1 MKTTRILTLL
11 SLAFFASMTGC
22 SAEAD
27 QDETKKVSSKTA
39 SKTSGKQLFYP
50 PKSSRN
56 TEVTQLAYLE
66 SPDAV
71 QGKDYACL
79 VYKET
84 NTKSEKWNLKIELKG
99 MRTTNIDP
107 ESPVLRKKMS
117 EAAVDGMDYFVMGAS
132 ITPTDNDPRLVENRI
147 YFDES
152 LNPEYLQIHLVT
164 RNADGSPTEEQIA
177 RVEWPAGR
185 NDGDEKQVLSAP
197 KSSGSTLIDE
207 LAYINSYD
215 VIANSDYAYLAYK
228 ATNTKTGKWILKIK
242 AKVTSSTSID
252 PNDRSLRRSIMKAA
266 KEGKDYIT
274 TGFSLTPKDNDPRL
288 VENRVYFDKSLNP
301 TRVEIH
307 IVTRNVDGSPT
318 EKKVAKFKW
327 PA

>member
-1 MKTTRILTLL
+1 MITTRLL
-11 SLAFFASMTGC
+11 SLLSIIALVFITGC
-22 SAEAD
+22 SAEANQND
-27 QDETKKVSSKTA
+27 NKKDEKATA
-39 SKTSGKQLFYP
+39 SKAVGKQLFYP
-50 PKSSRN
+50 PKSSRR

-79 VYKET
+79 VYKEE
-84 NTKSEKWNLKIELKG
+84 NTKTEKWKLKIELKG

-117 EAAVDGMDYFVMGAS
+117 EAALDGMDYFVMGAS

-152 LNPEYLQIHLVT
+152 LNPEYLQIHLIT
-164 RNADGSPTEEQIA
+164 RNADGSPTEEHIA
-177 RVEWPAGR
+177 RVEWPVGK
-185 NDGDEKQVLSAP
+185 NGGDDKQLLSAP
-197 KSSGSTLIDE
+197 ESSGSTKIEE
-207 LAYINSYD
+207 LSYINSYD
-215 VIANSDYAYLAYK
+215 IIANRDYAYLAYK
-228 ATNTKTGKWILKIK
+228 MTNTKTGKWILKIK

-266 KEGKDYIT
+266 NEGKDYIT

-288 VENRVYFDKSLNP
+288 VENRVYFDKALNP
-301 TRVEIH
+301 SYVEIH
-307 IVTRNVDGSPT
+307 IVTRNVDGSAT
-318 EKKVAKFKW
+318 EKKVVKFKW